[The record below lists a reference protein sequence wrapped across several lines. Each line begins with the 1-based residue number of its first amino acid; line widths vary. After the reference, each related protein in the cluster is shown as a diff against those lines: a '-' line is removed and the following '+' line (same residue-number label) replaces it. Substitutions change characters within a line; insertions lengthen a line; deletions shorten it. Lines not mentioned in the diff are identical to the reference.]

1 MGEVCLGEGNQIEG
15 MDKCR
20 EAVAIS
26 KSAAKLNLIEKI
38 WVKTWRL
45 EEHSWKG
52 TASVFKEQQGFN
64 VKWVSERKGAYNRS
78 SRVGVSS
85 VACLCK

>member
-38 WVKTWRL
+38 
-45 EEHSWKG
+45 
-52 TASVFKEQQGFN
+52 
-64 VKWVSERKGAYNRS
+64 
-78 SRVGVSS
+78 
-85 VACLCK
+85 